1 MRHGLWWVSFSF
13 FALVAGATQLP
24 LTAKDVSLML
34 RAGYSSS
41 AVAQELSVR
50 RFADTLD
57 STKESMLIEAGAPP
71 AIVNALKS
79 GTYSV
84 PAEEVAR
91 AKEQMA
97 AQADRRAI
105 EAEKSRKFNTLYQSQ
120 LAHQRASDTP
130 VQKTP
135 NDAIYRLVKGD
146 LVQWHNGV
154 LARFDDSAL
163 EKKRLFLL
171 YFSAHWCPPCRKLTP
186 ALVDYYNHVAPQHP
200 EFELIFV
207 SSDKSPFGMETYM
220 RDTKMPWPAIDY
232 QKVDGKDAIKKY
244 AGEGIPDLVLVDASG
259 KVISDSYE
267 GKKYLGPAKV
277 ITDLDAIFAGSAA
290 GHVALSR

>member
-1 MRHGLWWVSFSF
+1 MRHGLWWVFFSF
-13 FALVAGATQLP
+13 FALIAGAAQLP

-34 RAGYSSS
+34 RTGYSSNS
-41 AVAQELSVR
+41 VAQELSVR

-57 STKESMLIEAGAPP
+57 STKETMLVQAGAPP
-71 AIVNALKS
+71 DLVNALKS

-91 AKEQMA
+91 SKEQMA
-97 AQADRRAI
+97 AEAGRRAS
-105 EAEKSRKFNTLYQSQ
+105 EAEKALKFNTLYQSQ
-120 LAHQRASDTP
+120 LAHQRAAGAQVPKPTNDT
-130 VQKTP
+130 
-135 NDAIYRLVKGD
+135 IYQLVKGD

-154 LARFDDSAL
+154 LGRFDDTAL
-163 EKKRLFLL
+163 EKKKLFLL
-171 YFSAHWCPPCRKLTP
+171 YFSAHWCAPCRKLTP

-207 SSDKSPFGMETYM
+207 SFDKSPFGMETYM

-232 QKVDGKDAIKKY
+232 QKVNGKDAIKKY

-259 KVISDSYE
+259 KVVSDSYD

-277 ITDLDAIFAGSAA
+277 ITDLDTIFAAIAA
-290 GHVALSR
+290 GQVALSR